1 MVARIIFAAGV
12 AAAGLALGTAAPA
25 LADENDDIFIGVID
39 GEAIPYSSVDN
50 AIVLA
55 HAVCDY
61 VGAGQ
66 APEQVAIE
74 ISGPAN
80 WSVEQSGF
88 FVGAAT
94 QVYCP
99 A

>member
-1 MVARIIFAAGV
+1 MRGATFFSAVVAV
-12 AAAGLALGTAAPA
+12 GLALATAAPV
-25 LADENDDIFIGVID
+25 LADETDDVFISVI
-39 GEAIPYSSVDN
+39 EAEGIPFSTPED

-61 VGAGQ
+61 VAAGQ
-66 APEQVAIE
+66 APEQVAVE
-74 ISGPAN
+74 ISEPAN
-80 WSVEQSGF
+80 WTVEQSGF

-94 QVYCP
+94 QSYCP

>member
-1 MVARIIFAAGV
+1 MRGKIIFSAFV
-12 AAAGLALGTAAPA
+12 AAAGLATALASPA
-25 LADENDDIFIGVID
+25 VADENQDILISVID
-39 GEAIPYSSVDN
+39 DEGIPYSSPENVV
-50 AIVLA
+50 VLA
-55 HAVCDY
+55 GAVCDY
-61 VGAGQ
+61 VAAGQ

-74 ISGPAN
+74 IAEPAN
-80 WSVEQSGF
+80 WSIEQSGF